1 MKQLVESIAF
11 FSVVTCQYIPI
22 RKASKFMQAVIYIA
36 IFTLFFGYQVYE
48 FTSSKSTQYQ

>member
-22 RKASKFMQAVIYIA
+22 RKASKFMQAVIYIT

-48 FTSSKSTQYQ
+48 FTSSKSTQYR